1 MPLGTVNVE
10 RHSWCVGVLSLRR
23 PGALRGIRLGAGG
36 QAPARL
42 GVRPGLVRIGGGGR
56 SNPDW
61 NARMSNPDWEMA
73 RSNPDRE
80 HGRVKSETGKG
91 GTKKRKNDAGML
103 VFTSGFLLGF

>member
-1 MPLGTVNVE
+1 
-10 RHSWCVGVLSLRR
+10 
-23 PGALRGIRLGAGG
+23 
-36 QAPARL
+36 
-42 GVRPGLVRIGGGGR
+42 
-56 SNPDW
+56 
-61 NARMSNPDWEMA
+61 MSNPDWEMA